1 MARPGLID
9 GLKRWKV
16 PDGSLKQLGRFII
29 EKCEEIWK
37 LADGTEFQRLPR
49 YSWKIQH
56 GTAGFSIET
65 GSFAVYAFKKDSFSS
80 MLQIWAHRAYS
91 IKETYGRE
99 NLVRNNLT
107 LEELKLFIADWVR
120 AHRIAELIP
129 GLIA

>member
-1 MARPGLID
+1 
-9 GLKRWKV
+9 
-16 PDGSLKQLGRFII
+16 
-29 EKCEEIWK
+29 
-37 LADGTEFQRLPR
+37 
-49 YSWKIQH
+49 
-56 GTAGFSIET
+56 
-65 GSFAVYAFKKDSFSS
+65 
-80 MLQIWAHRAYS
+80 MLQIWAHHAYS